1 MASVNKIILIG
12 NVGQVPVLRHFAN
25 GEPVANLSL
34 ATNAYRKDGKGDQKE
49 ITDWHRLRVVGPL
62 AEFASQ
68 AVKKGAQVYIEGE
81 LHYTKWKDKNV
92 QRYSADIVVTELKI
106 LGAQEDSCAKKLN
119 APTSPATTN

>member
-1 MASVNKIILIG
+1 MASVNKIILVG

-25 GEPVANLSL
+25 GEAVANLSL
-34 ATNAYRKDGKGDQKE
+34 ATNAYRKDAKGSQKE
-49 ITDWHRLRVVGPL
+49 VTDWHRLRVVGAL

-68 AVKKGAQVYIEGE
+68 AVKKGAQIYVEGE
-81 LHYTKWKDKNV
+81 LHYTKWKDKTV

-106 LGAQEDSCAKKLN
+106 LGVQEESSAKKMN